1 MGDVNK
7 LGDEEARL
15 NSMGNLMEH
24 AGYVRDIW
32 IDFAEEAFDLLRKL
46 GDSLQLMDGAA
57 ADILLSTFNDMGA
70 SMAIITYFK
79 VSSTRP
85 RLMR

>member
-1 MGDVNK
+1 MNK

-24 AGYVRDIW
+24 AGYVRYIW
-32 IDFAEEAFDLLRKL
+32 IEFADSAFELLRKL
-46 GDSLQLMDGAA
+46 GDSLQAMDGAA
-57 ADILLSTFNDMGA
+57 ADILLSTFNDLGE

-79 VSSTRP
+79 VSP
-85 RLMR
+85 N